1 MANESM
7 TFKEAYGVLQGH
19 AETLRNQA
27 EPNIDDL
34 LSIVE
39 ESVSAYRVC
48 KQRIDAVEKALEKA
62 LTDIGADE
70 APRSSGEEGGERT
83 VAVPRTSRA
92 AAPASAGPARA
103 PAAQKP
109 SSGFDDMDDDI
120 PF

>member
-1 MANESM
+1 MVQMANETM

-19 AETLRNQA
+19 AETLRNQT

-48 KQRIDAVEKALEKA
+48 KERIDAVEKALEKA
-62 LTDIGADE
+62 LTDVGGEAAPRATSGDGADG
-70 APRSSGEEGGERT
+70 AGEL
-83 VAVPRTSRA
+83 PRTRA
-92 AAPASAGPARA
+92 AAPAPSPPARNG
-103 PAAQKP
+103 QKP
-109 SSGFDDMDDDI
+109 SSGFDEMDDDI